1 MNKRTLDLRKV
12 FGMVVTYDDA
22 QELNSPK
29 KPFEVIT
36 ELYPGGESAIHVHPH
51 QDEIYEVR
59 EGEIQLY
66 LNGSWKTLKA
76 GEQATISKGSIHA
89 FRNKGKQKVVAFN
102 IHTPG
107 LRFGE
112 MLERIQKYINEGKI
126 TGTTGF
132 KNLAYMSSIMVEYKD
147 VMTTI
152 KPPSAVI
159 KVMSR
164 VGKLFGYK

>member
-1 MNKRTLDLRKV
+1 
-12 FGMVVTYDDA
+12 
-22 QELNSPK
+22 
-29 KPFEVIT
+29 
-36 ELYPGGESAIHVHPH
+36 LYFSLFH
-51 QDEIYEVR
+51 
-59 EGEIQLY
+59 
-66 LNGSWKTLKA
+66 T
-76 GEQATISKGSIHA
+76 T
-89 FRNKGKQKVVAFN
+89 KQINLSQFKNYVDG
-102 IHTPG
+102 P
-107 LRFGE
+107 
-112 MLERIQKYINEGKI
+112 LERIQKYINEGKI